1 LRRRA
6 FAESPAMS
14 DEIRSTLLSEA
25 KLNEVKSRFLGVPA
39 RRDTLYANLTY
50 KQTECLYLAPAPVL
64 FKFFLIPVPYC
75 CHRGQIKAPLKT
87 ELPVLFLLLTK
98 MEHTRI
104 LIKQVL
110 KFADQQGLLL
120 KYRDLDC
127 VEFNTALA
135 LWNELAEIQDVRM
148 KLNHILTI
156 ASYTEALNIMTAI
169 LAEWPVD

>member
-1 LRRRA
+1 
-6 FAESPAMS
+6 
-14 DEIRSTLLSEA
+14 
-25 KLNEVKSRFLGVPA
+25 
-39 RRDTLYANLTY
+39 
-50 KQTECLYLAPAPVL
+50 
-64 FKFFLIPVPYC
+64 
-75 CHRGQIKAPLKT
+75 
-87 ELPVLFLLLTK
+87 